1 MDMEKATPWGGGFQP
16 LLLEVQER
24 EAPMERSHGRTASMA
39 RARHGE
45 NAGAEAMR
53 EGNGEERWEGV

>member
-1 MDMEKATPWGGGFQP
+1 MGGGFQP
-16 LLLEVQER
+16 LLLEMQER

-39 RARHGE
+39 RARHRE